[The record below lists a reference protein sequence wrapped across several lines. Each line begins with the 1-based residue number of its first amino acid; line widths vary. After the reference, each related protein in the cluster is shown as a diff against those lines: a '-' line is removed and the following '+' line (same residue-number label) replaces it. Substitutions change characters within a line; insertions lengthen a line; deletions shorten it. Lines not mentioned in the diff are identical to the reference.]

1 MNQVII
7 SGRLT
12 KTPDVRMTESRK
24 KVVSGTV
31 AVQRN
36 KETTDFIDF
45 VAWETLAERLEKYT
59 DKGCRVIITGE
70 LQTRT
75 YEKGDKKV
83 KVVELFARN
92 IEIIDF
98 KAQTIENV
106 EIQVPVDTSKIPVI
120 EYDINPDD
128 LPF

>member
-59 DKGCRVIITGE
+59 DKGGRVIITGE

-92 IEIIDF
+92 VEIIDF
-98 KAQTIENV
+98 KATEEKPKLDDYRSQTPTIEY
-106 EIQVPVDTSKIPVI
+106 EIT
-120 EYDINPDD
+120 DD
-128 LPF
+128 MLPF

>member
-1 MNQVII
+1 MNQVTI

-12 KTPDVRMTESRK
+12 KQPELRMTESRK
-24 KVVSGTV
+24 KVVTGTLAV
-31 AVQRN
+31 ART
-36 KETTDFIDF
+36 KEVTDFIDF

-59 DKGCRVIITGE
+59 DKGGRVIITGE

-98 KAQTIENV
+98 KATEEKPKLDGYHSQTPTIEY
-106 EIQVPVDTSKIPVI
+106 EIT
-120 EYDINPDD
+120 DD
-128 LPF
+128 MLPF

>member
-1 MNQVII
+1 MNQVTI

-59 DKGCRVIITGE
+59 DKGGRVIITGE
-70 LQTRT
+70 LQTRA

-98 KAQTIENV
+98 KATEEKPKEVQ
-106 EIQVPVDTSKIPVI
+106 PPVI

>member
-24 KVVSGTV
+24 KVVSGTL

-59 DKGCRVIITGE
+59 DKGGRVIITGE

-98 KAQTIENV
+98 KATDEARPKEEMQ
-106 EIQVPVDTSKIPVI
+106 PPVI
-120 EYDINPDD
+120 EYAISDSD

>member
-98 KAQTIENV
+98 KSQTVENV
-106 EIQVPVDTSKIPVI
+106 DIQVPVETSKIPVI

>member
-31 AVQRN
+31 AVARN
-36 KETTDFIDF
+36 KDTTDFIDF
-45 VAWETLAERLEKYT
+45 VAWESLAERLEKYT

-98 KAQTIENV
+98 KTEEKTKEETQAPTIEYV
-106 EIQVPVDTSKIPVI
+106 SDE
-120 EYDINPDD
+120 D

>member
-24 KVVSGTV
+24 KVVSGTL

-59 DKGCRVIITGE
+59 DKGGKVIIAGE

-98 KAQTIENV
+98 KATDEARPKEEMQ
-106 EIQVPVDTSKIPVI
+106 PPVI
-120 EYDINPDD
+120 EYAISDSD